1 MNSGNRFKSANED
14 SGTMPFFSGNNIA
27 AVMYAINKIDVKVS
41 ATKEHNAIAGSL
53 SIKRMR
59 SGIGRIISLD
69 FHNFAGEEEVLFL
82 FYEELAEKIA
92 SDGDD
97 LPVKER
103 GGRDSV

>member
-1 MNSGNRFKSANED
+1 
-14 SGTMPFFSGNNIA
+14 
-27 AVMYAINKIDVKVS
+27 
-41 ATKEHNAIAGSL
+41 
-53 SIKRMR
+53 MR

-92 SDGDD
+92 GYGDD